1 MKKQTDFVK
10 KQSQGLDKVYEF
22 DKKEG
27 DETIIK
33 DDKRPTLKKYNKSNL
48 IYDINI
54 TNIWPSFYE
63 HNDIKKFDNLSLE
76 SKYSFLADFFNNLDK
91 CKKLKPKKD
100 KTNTAFKII

>member
-1 MKKQTDFVK
+1 MKKQTDFAK
-10 KQSQGLDKVYEF
+10 KQSQGLDKVFEF

-48 IYDINI
+48 IYDSKI
-54 TNIWPSFYE
+54 TNIWLSFYE
-63 HNDIKKFDNLSLE
+63 HNDIKMFDNLSLE

-91 CKKLKPKKD
+91 YKKLKPKKE